1 MTMNQPI
8 CNQVLKIKLCTE
20 NVHTQDTAAVKH
32 ITRNVHFSQIFTF
45 KITSISRLIFYI
57 ITKLQCKNLRY
68 LKNECHIRV
77 IKSTLSQQTCRHFS
91 TIKWFQQFDKSI

>member
-57 ITKLQCKNLRY
+57 ITKLQCKNL
-68 LKNECHIRV
+68 
-77 IKSTLSQQTCRHFS
+77 
-91 TIKWFQQFDKSI
+91 